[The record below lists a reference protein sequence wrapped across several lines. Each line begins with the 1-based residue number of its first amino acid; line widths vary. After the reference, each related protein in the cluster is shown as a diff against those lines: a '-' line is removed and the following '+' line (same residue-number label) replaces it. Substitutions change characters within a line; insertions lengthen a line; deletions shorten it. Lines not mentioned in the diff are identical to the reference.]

1 MTFHAIP
8 QANPFIIIL
17 QGGFLQLITQKE
29 IAILVGMNGY
39 FIPQRL
45 KFILGVQLYTK
56 IIKATRV

>member
-8 QANPFIIIL
+8 QGNPFIII
-17 QGGFLQLITQKE
+17 QGGFPPINHTKE
-29 IAILVGMNGY
+29 IAIFVGMNGY
-39 FIPQRL
+39 FIPRRL